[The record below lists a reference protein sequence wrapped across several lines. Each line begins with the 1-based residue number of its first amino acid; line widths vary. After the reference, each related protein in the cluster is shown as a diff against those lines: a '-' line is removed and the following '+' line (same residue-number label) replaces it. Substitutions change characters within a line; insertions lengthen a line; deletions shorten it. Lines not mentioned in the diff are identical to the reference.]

1 MLDRRHRGRH
11 VRVHEH
17 PRRAPQSNADGTRS
31 AFRHLDARI
40 AGRMDELPADPRYA
54 SNSKRSAARDEL
66 RQMII
71 EVFEKLTAAE
81 VVQRLDDAHIA
92 NARVNDM
99 HDVWDHPQLRARK
112 RWRDV
117 TSPAGTIP
125 ALLPPGSSDGGD
137 EASARM
143 DPVPALGEHTDAIL
157 AELGC
162 SAADIADLR
171 AASAI

>member
-1 MLDRRHRGRH
+1 D
-11 VRVHEH
+11 
-17 PRRAPQSNADGTRS
+17 
-31 AFRHLDARI
+31 
-40 AGRMDELPADPRYA
+40 
-54 SNSKRSAARDEL
+54 
-66 RQMII
+66 
-71 EVFEKLTAAE
+71 VFAQLTAAE
-81 VVQRLDDAHIA
+81 VVQRLDDAQIA

-117 TSPAGTIP
+117 ESPAGPIP
-125 ALLPPGSSDGGD
+125 ALLPPGFSQSAG

-143 DPVPALGEHTDAIL
+143 EPVPALGEHTDAIL

-171 AASAI
+171 AAHAICLDGSMNRCSNA